1 MFRSYCR
8 IEEKHFRRLDQM
20 KVAWQHLG
28 HANCQSRIIFSA
40 ALKTSWAKFLPP
52 GIDQA
57 EQLISNVSIEKSHE
71 AKCSRRNFMGRNF
84 MGALL

>member
-71 AKCSRRNFMGRNF
+71 AKCSRRNFMG
-84 MGALL
+84 ALL